1 MFNPAM
7 LFLAL
12 EARRRGA
19 GGAEIAPL
27 LLPLPG
33 PTGAMLSAVS
43 TIRAQDRLNAMP
55 QELTRVGV
63 GVDADDA
70 VKITEGG
77 EPELHRVVTR
87 KSRQSERDRREEL
100 ETEPLRFYRTVVA
113 GQKQD

>member
-43 TIRAQDRLNAMP
+43 TIRAQDRMNAM
-55 QELTRVGV
+55 QKELNQIGV
-63 GVDADDA
+63 GPDGGA
-70 VKITEGG
+70 VQITERG
-77 EPELHRVVTR
+77 EPELYRISTR
-87 KSRQSERDRREEL
+87 KTRESERDRREQL
-100 ETEPLRFYRTVVA
+100 ETEQLKFYRTVVA
-113 GQKQD
+113 AKNQD

>member
-19 GGAEIAPL
+19 GGAVIAPL

-43 TIRAQDRLNAMP
+43 TIRAQDRLNAM
-55 QELTRVGV
+55 QKELNQIGV
-63 GVDADDA
+63 GPEGEVR
-70 VKITEGG
+70 ITERD
-77 EPELHRVVTR
+77 EPELYQVATR
-87 KSRQSERDRREEL
+87 KTRQSERDRRELL
-100 ETEPLRFYRTVVA
+100 ETEQLKFYRTVVA
-113 GQKQD
+113 AKNPD